1 MAKSARSG
9 HVVYIEFDGVVI
21 DTDFRSFDPGID
33 SVETSSTAGL
43 DGLESS
49 HLIRETV
56 APTGQFLIET
66 TETAILEALEQ
77 GNTGNLIW
85 GPEGNA
91 AGKPRWGIEAR
102 IKKSNI
108 AFAHDGEQ
116 VIDVEWVNTGRT
128 WLYDGRSS
136 TF

>member
-9 HVVYIEFDGVVI
+9 HVVYIEFGGVAI

-33 SVETSSTAGL
+33 SVETDATAGA
-43 DGLESS
+43 DALESS
-49 HLIRETV
+49 HQIRETV

-66 TETAILEALEQ
+66 TETALLAKLEQ
-77 GNTGNLIW
+77 GVTGNLIW
-85 GPEGNA
+85 GPEGNTT
-91 AGKPRWGIEAR
+91 GMPKWGIEAR

-108 AFAHDGEQ
+108 AFSHDGEQ
-116 VIDVEWVNTGRT
+116 VIDVEWVNTGRD
-128 WLYDGRSS
+128 WLFDGRTD